1 MTVYT
6 SLRSSIVGVLETVPN
21 IGEVNGRER
30 FVVDPSKFL
39 DFFKTIIGGQSQ
51 IRAWLVL
58 RESATAMAYEQS
70 SFGETL
76 RRHHFV
82 LHGFLGFK
90 DADDTYGTM
99 QALCDSVMAAFDNEE
114 TLGVTGV
121 VVHKVGPCSLRT
133 FGTAQFGSVLC
144 HSAEIEL
151 PIDVILPLGTA

>member
-6 SLRSSIVGVLETVPN
+6 SLRTSISAVLATIPN
-21 IGEVNGRER
+21 IGLVNNRER

-39 DFFKTIIGGQSQ
+39 DFFKTTIDGQVQ

-58 RESATAMAYEQS
+58 REAAPAMAFEQS
-70 SFGETL
+70 SFGETT
-76 RRHHFV
+76 RRHQFV
-82 LHGFLGFK
+82 LHGFLGFA
-90 DADDTYGTM
+90 DASDTYGTM

-151 PIDVILPLGTA
+151 PIDVILPMGTA